1 MNYLFDTYY
10 HEHQALRRVSQLEA
24 AGYFAFCVKTPGQDE
39 WIVTY
44 KHNDLVKSELTLEN
58 I

>member
-10 HEHQALRRVSQLEA
+10 HEHQALSRVSQLEA

-44 KHNDLVKSELTLEN
+44 KHNDLVKSELTLA
-58 I
+58 